1 MANEFTDSFYD
12 CPFEDGRNNPACLE
26 YDGNFILESLSF
38 PKDWIK
44 TPIAIEVAWVC
55 GFYFSAVL
63 LFQFFT
69 VDINVSST
77 KVNDDKDRSAG
88 KEKLSA
94 LDPGSQAHKIDVVLE
109 DYKLTLNK
117 PGFFGKGKRELQILK
132 GVSARFES
140 GKLNVIMG
148 PSGSGK
154 VSSSHL
160 VEKYI

>member
-1 MANEFTDSFYD
+1 MANEFSDKFYD
-12 CPFEDGRNNPACLE
+12 CPLEGGRDNPGCLE
-26 YDGNFILESLSF
+26 YDGNFILDSLSF
-38 PKDWIK
+38 PRHWVKI
-44 TPIAIEVAWVC
+44 PIAIQVAWLV
-55 GFYFSAVL
+55 GLYIAAGL

-69 VDINVSST
+69 VDISVST
-77 KVNDDKDRSAG
+77 KKVNDDKDGSAG

-94 LDPGSQAHKIDVVLE
+94 PEDELMHTIDVILE

-117 PGFFGKGKRELQILK
+117 PGFFGRGALELEILK

-154 VSSSHL
+154 VS
-160 VEKYI
+160 VRDCQC

>member
-1 MANEFTDSFYD
+1 MANEFSDKFYD
-12 CPFEDGRNNPACLE
+12 CPLEGGRNNPACLE
-26 YDGNFILESLSF
+26 YDGNFILDSLSF
-38 PKDWIK
+38 SPHWIK
-44 TPIAIEVAWVC
+44 VPIAIEVAWVV
-55 GFYFSAVL
+55 GLYVAAGL

-69 VDINVSST
+69 VDISVST
-77 KVNDDKDRSAG
+77 KKVNDDKDGSAG

-94 LDPGSQAHKIDVVLE
+94 LEDQSINTIDVLLE

-117 PGFFGKGKRELQILK
+117 PGFFGRGALELQILK

-154 VSSSHL
+154 VS
-160 VEKYI
+160 VPEYRY